1 MQLKAIQ
8 FIIDN
13 INTKRL
19 NKIENINTKRLNK
32 IENINTK
39 RLNKIENMKSIVS
52 MSVGKSFT
60 LYNEGLD

>member
-1 MQLKAIQ
+1 MYTMKEKTKAYVRLQLKATQ

-19 NKIENINTKRLNK
+19 NKIEN
-32 IENINTK
+32 
-39 RLNKIENMKSIVS
+39 MKGIVS
-52 MSVGKSFT
+52 MSVGKSCT